1 MRSPPFSIPNDRT
14 SCFTH
19 TEDADNEDDEEAAT
33 AAEEEEDEEEEEEEE
48 EEGAALLLMVLCL
61 REKSEPIPFLAHE
74 NPPWTAVAAF
84 LSLTCAG
91 CFPL

>member
-19 TEDADNEDDEEAAT
+19 TEDADNEDDEEAAA
-33 AAEEEEDEEEEEEEE
+33 AAEEEEEEEDEEEE

>member
-19 TEDADNEDDEEAAT
+19 TEDADKEDDEEAA
-33 AAEEEEDEEEEEEEE
+33 AAEEEEEEEE
-48 EEGAALLLMVLCL
+48 EEAEGAALLLMVLCL

-84 LSLTCAG
+84 FSLTCAG